1 MAKEIYGSLK
11 KQENLFSG
19 IRRALSNDT
28 LSALT
33 GNESYTEF
41 QSALAALAGNE
52 GFGLSN
58 TLGKLNPAS
67 YGAFSASVARNA
79 SGFSDISR
87 SNEFSDAATSLSR
100 LAGYEG
106 FSMQNWKGSELDM
119 KAANMTLNAQSHL
132 QTEAADLRRDPLC
145 PRRLGAGA
153 HRRTFADAQ
162 GRTRRRHAVHL
173 P

>member
-87 SNEFSDAATSLSR
+87 SNEFSDAATSLAR

-119 KAANMTLNAQSHL
+119 KAANMTLNAQSH
-132 QTEAADLRRDPLC
+132 QIGR
-145 PRRLGAGA
+145 A
-153 HRRTFADAQ
+153 H
-162 GRTRRRHAVHL
+162 V
-173 P
+173 